1 MRHRRLFS
9 AYLVIALALTS
20 LSFEC
25 GGGNSGNSNGSP
37 SHAARNAARASDTIA
52 KSIGEMIT
60 VKREL
65 AKDGK
70 LTADE
75 DLKLTQALLR
85 VNTADKVL
93 VKRLKSLKAA
103 PDATTKAEL
112 VTMFG
117 EVTSALNDLNSGGLL
132 GVKNEEARTKLTTVF
147 NTINASVLIIQTFI
161 DSSS

>member
-1 MRHRRLFS
+1 MKHRRFFS
-9 AYLVIALALTS
+9 ASLVIALALTS
-20 LSFEC
+20 LAFQC
-25 GGGNSGNSNGSP
+25 GGGNGNSNSSQP
-37 SHAARNAARASDTIA
+37 DPLRNAARASDTIA

-132 GVKNEEARTKLTTVF
+132 GVKNEEARTKLTTIF

>member
-1 MRHRRLFS
+1 MKHRRFFS
-9 AYLVIALALTS
+9 APLVIALALTS
-20 LSFEC
+20 LAFQC
-25 GGGNSGNSNGSP
+25 GGNGNSNGSQP
-37 SHAARNAARASDTIA
+37 DPLRNAARASDTIA

-60 VKREL
+60 VKRAL
-65 AKDGK
+65 AKEGK

-132 GVKNEEARTKLTTVF
+132 GVKNEDARTRLTTIF

>member
-1 MRHRRLFS
+1 MKHRRFFS
-9 AYLVIALALTS
+9 ASLVIALALTS
-20 LSFEC
+20 LAFQC
-25 GGGNSGNSNGSP
+25 GGNGNSNSSQSDP
-37 SHAARNAARASDTIA
+37 LRNAARASDTIA

-60 VKREL
+60 VKRAL
-65 AKDGK
+65 AKEGK

-103 PDATTKAEL
+103 PDAATKAEL

-132 GVKNEEARTKLTTVF
+132 GVKNEEARTRLTTIF

>member
-1 MRHRRLFS
+1 MKHRRFFS
-9 AYLVIALALTS
+9 ASLVIALALTS
-20 LSFEC
+20 LSFQC
-25 GGGNSGNSNGSP
+25 GGSGSQP
-37 SHAARNAARASDTIA
+37 EPLRNAARASDTIA

-65 AKDGK
+65 AKQGK
-70 LTADE
+70 LTPDE
-75 DLKLTQALLR
+75 ELKLTQALLR

-103 PDATTKAEL
+103 PDPTTKAEL
-112 VTMFG
+112 VKMFG

-132 GVKNEEARTKLTTVF
+132 GIRNEEARTKLTTVF

>member
-1 MRHRRLFS
+1 MKHRRFFS
-9 AYLVIALALTS
+9 ASLVIALALTS
-20 LSFEC
+20 LAFQC
-25 GGGNSGNSNGSP
+25 GGSGNNNSSQP
-37 SHAARNAARASDTIA
+37 DPLRNAARASDTIA

-65 AKDGK
+65 AKEGK

-117 EVTSALNDLNSGGLL
+117 EVTSALNELNSGGLL
-132 GVKNEEARTKLTTVF
+132 GVRNEEARTRLTTIF

>member
-1 MRHRRLFS
+1 MKHRRFFS
-9 AYLVIALALTS
+9 ASLVVALALAS
-20 LSFEC
+20 LAFQC
-25 GGGNSGNSNGSP
+25 GGNGNSNSSQP
-37 SHAARNAARASDTIA
+37 DPLRNAARASDTIA

-103 PDATTKAEL
+103 PDPTTKAEL

-117 EVTSALNDLNSGGLL
+117 EVTSALNELNSGGLL
-132 GVKNEEARTKLTTVF
+132 GVKNEEARTRLTTIF
-147 NTINASVLIIQTFI
+147 NTINASVLIIKTFI

>member
-1 MRHRRLFS
+1 MRHRRFFS
-9 AYLVIALALTS
+9 ASLVIALALTS
-20 LSFEC
+20 LAFQC
-25 GGGNSGNSNGSP
+25 GGNGNSNGSQP
-37 SHAARNAARASDTIA
+37 DPLRNAARASDTIA

-60 VKREL
+60 VKRAL

-132 GVKNEEARTKLTTVF
+132 GVKNEEARTRLTTIF